1 MATPKTERLCEI
13 ILSGSSLSCW
23 RKASH
28 PRVMERAEHRTHWT
42 DEVNSSLL
50 VSILTAQGRRTL
62 PATPNHRGVHSM
74 RQREEREQAGAAG
87 DRLCSTKRAWCP
99 QEVITGLS
107 EYLQLAE
114 NWSPLSR
121 EKKEL
126 CLIPTVRSRVRMG
139 WQATWGPFCFR
150 CHSNT

>member
-1 MATPKTERLCEI
+1 
-13 ILSGSSLSCW
+13 
-23 RKASH
+23 
-28 PRVMERAEHRTHWT
+28 MERAEHRTHWT

-114 NWSPLSR
+114 N
-121 EKKEL
+121 
-126 CLIPTVRSRVRMG
+126 
-139 WQATWGPFCFR
+139 
-150 CHSNT
+150 